1 MPVSPT
7 TADPA
12 SADPGDVPST
22 QPTGSPAPQAIASAA
37 SPRRASD
44 ISATLGVARGGATA
58 WTRWRSRVAWLAVLA
73 AIAGGIGW
81 WKLQP
86 PPTIAYLQDAASI
99 ARIRATITATGTLQ
113 PVDKVTVGA
122 EVSGRVD
129 EILVDFNDRVRKGD
143 VLARLNT
150 DELAARAV
158 QARAGVAQA
167 RANLAKAQHD
177 FRRAQELQP
186 RGFVSREQ
194 YEQVRTTLDVARASF
209 DNARAIADQAEA
221 NLAKAAIRSP
231 IDGMVLD
238 RKVERGQTVASSFQT
253 PELFVI
259 ASDLT
264 RLELTVDID
273 EADIGG
279 VRVGQAAR
287 FEVDAYAS
295 RSFTATLAELR
306 NAART
311 VANVVTYQG
320 VLAVDNVEGL
330 LKPGMTATAD
340 IEVRVVEGAVSVANR
355 ALRFTPDAGGKPS
368 GGGSPPATRTA
379 AGDASR
385 LPALEPGTGRVWT
398 LDAEGKPVPRIVR
411 LGITDGTRTQ
421 ILGGNVRPG
430 ERFVVDIDGSPRAA
444 ERGRGVR
451 IRL

>member
-1 MPVSPT
+1 MSERPPPAAASTPSPEGG
-7 TADPA
+7 AA
-12 SADPGDVPST
+12 PGPVPSPGKT
-22 QPTGSPAPQAIASAA
+22 GPTGAVDVA
-37 SPRRASD
+37 
-44 ISATLGVARGGATA
+44 ATLGVRSRATQ
-58 WTRWRSRVAWLAVLA
+58 WTRWRGRLAWLAVLA
-73 AIAGGIGW
+73 AIAGGIAW
-81 WKLQP
+81 WQLRPAPQV
-86 PPTIAYLQDAASI
+86 AYLQDAASI
-99 ARIRATITATGTLQ
+99 AAVRATITATGTLQ
-113 PVDKVTVGA
+113 PVDQVTVGA

-177 FRRAQELQP
+177 HRRAEELRP
-186 RGFVSREQ
+186 RGFVSNEQ
-194 YEQVRTTLDVARASF
+194 YEQARTSFDVARASY
-209 DNARAIADQAEA
+209 DSARALADQAEA

-279 VRVGQAAR
+279 VRVGQAAT
-287 FEVDAYAS
+287 FEVDAYAN
-295 RSFTATLAELR
+295 RGFDARLAELR

-320 VLAVDNVEGL
+320 VLAVDNAQGL

-340 IEVRVVEGAVSVANR
+340 IEVRRVERAVTVANR
-355 ALRFTPDAGGKPS
+355 ALRFTPDAARKDGAGA
-368 GGGSPPATRTA
+368 SPARPADA
-379 AGDASR
+379 AR
-385 LPALEPGTGRVWT
+385 LPPLAPGTGRLWT
-398 LDAEGKPVPRIVR
+398 LGADGNPVPRVVR
-411 LGITDGTRTQ
+411 VGISDGNRTEV
-421 ILGGNVRPG
+421 LGGGVRPG
-430 ERFVVDIDGSPRAA
+430 ERFIVDIDGSPRSG
-444 ERGRGVR
+444 ERARGVR

>member
-1 MPVSPT
+1 
-7 TADPA
+7 
-12 SADPGDVPST
+12 
-22 QPTGSPAPQAIASAA
+22 
-37 SPRRASD
+37 
-44 ISATLGVARGGATA
+44 
-58 WTRWRSRVAWLAVLA
+58 
-73 AIAGGIGW
+73 
-81 WKLQP
+81 
-86 PPTIAYLQDAASI
+86 
-99 ARIRATITATGTLQ
+99 
-113 PVDKVTVGA
+113 
-122 EVSGRVD
+122 
-129 EILVDFNDRVRKGD
+129 

-177 FRRAQELQP
+177 HRRAEELRP
-186 RGFVSREQ
+186 RGFVSSEQ
-194 YEQVRTTLDVARASF
+194 YEQARTSFDVARASY
-209 DNARAIADQAEA
+209 DSARALADQAEA

-264 RLELTVDID
+264 QLELTVDID

-279 VRVGQAAR
+279 VRVGQAAT
-287 FEVDAYAS
+287 FEVDAYTN
-295 RSFTATLAELR
+295 RSFAARLAELR

-320 VLAVDNVEGL
+320 VLAVDNAQGL

-340 IEVRVVEGAVSVANR
+340 IEVRRAERAVTVANR
-355 ALRFTPDAGGKPS
+355 ALRFTPDAARKDGAGAS
-368 GGGSPPATRTA
+368 ATRPADTA
-379 AGDASR
+379 R
-385 LPALEPGTGRVWT
+385 LPPLAPGTGRLWT
-398 LDAEGKPVPRIVR
+398 LGADGTPVARVVR
-411 LGITDGTRTQ
+411 VGISDGTRTE
-421 ILGGNVRPG
+421 ILGGGVRPG
-430 ERFVVDIDGSPRAA
+430 ERFIVDVDSSPRAP